1 MRISKSKKSRQRQ
14 GKWKGGGGSKMGMR
28 LFVLCH
34 TIAVETERDD
44 GEEELNSAN
53 REVEIKSHLLGRFLS
68 LLVFKKEE

>member
-1 MRISKSKKSRQRQ
+1 MMISKSKKSRQRQ
-14 GKWKGGGGSKMGMR
+14 SKWKGGGSKMGIR